1 MADEIK
7 EPKKQKTKRELIEA
21 DPDTLTNDELDRRA
35 KFIEIEAREAS
46 LEMTRRQ
53 NAQFQ
58 MKDQE
63 VKDRYT
69 ARGRELKKTKR
80 DHELQQQACNHR
92 KGRKN
97 GNIQGQSPMYSIIQ
111 HTFPWGETMVTCSHC
126 HKAWRPPFKGDFD
139 LTKLEGQLAFQQA
152 QLAYDTAM
160 SWPTD
165 NAPSSSYQF
174 AFKSDDQNV
183 SAEQFVH
190 DTTANITLR

>member
-1 MADEIK
+1 MAEEIK
-7 EPKKQKTKRELIEA
+7 KPKTKRELIEC

-69 ARGRELKKTKR
+69 SRGRELKKTSR
-80 DHELQQQACNHR
+80 DNELQQSACNHR

-97 GNIQGQSPMYSIIQ
+97 SSITGQSSMYSIIQ
-111 HTFPWGETMVTCSHC
+111 HTFPWGETMITCSHC
-126 HKAWRPPFKGDFD
+126 HKTWRPPFKASYD
-139 LTKLEGQLAFQQA
+139 LTKPEGQLAYQQA

-165 NAPSSSYQF
+165 NSPSGSHQF

-190 DTTANITLR
+190 DVTANITLR

>member
-1 MADEIK
+1 MADTVEV
-7 EPKKQKTKRELIEA
+7 KKAKTKRELLEA

-63 VKDRYT
+63 NKDKFKS
-69 ARGRELKKTKR
+69 RGRELQKTQK
-80 DHELQQQACNHR
+80 DHELQQKACNHR
-92 KGRKN
+92 KGRKDGQIN
-97 GNIQGQSPMYSIIQ
+97 GQSAMYSVIQ

-126 HKAWRPPFKGDFD
+126 HKTWRPPFKGSYD
-139 LTKLEGQLAFQQA
+139 LSKPEGQLAFNQA

-165 NAPSSSYQF
+165 NQPSSSHQF
-174 AFKSDDQNV
+174 AFKSDDGNV

-190 DTTANITLR
+190 DTTANINLR